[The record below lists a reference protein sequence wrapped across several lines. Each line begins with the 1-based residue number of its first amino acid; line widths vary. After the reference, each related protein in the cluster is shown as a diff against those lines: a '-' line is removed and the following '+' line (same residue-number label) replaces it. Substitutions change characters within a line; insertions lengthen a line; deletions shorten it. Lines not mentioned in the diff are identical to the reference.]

1 MEVKKGT
8 IIVFVIFILL
18 LIKYSFKDIIDVF
31 KYFGGKLLP
40 SHPVI
45 GFLIILALIFIIIYY
60 REIKNFISRI
70 SVRR

>member
-8 IIVFVIFILL
+8 IIVFILFILL
-18 LIKYSFKDIIDVF
+18 LIKYSFKDVIDVF

-40 SHPVI
+40 SYPTV

-60 REIKNFISRI
+60 REIKNMLSRI
-70 SVRR
+70 NVRR